1 MAKNSSLPSN
11 ASQSYGI
18 KSEGGRSNEVGFDK
32 YKERGDDYS
41 GSPDG
46 HGSDIYQV
54 PSSGRQNT
62 LVNKLDNPGDGYS
75 SSGQKATKGT
85 AAPAKNSRY

>member
-32 YKERGDDYS
+32 YKERELSALADLK
-41 GSPDG
+41 
-46 HGSDIYQV
+46 
-54 PSSGRQNT
+54 NT
-62 LVNKLDNPGDGYS
+62 LEK
-75 SSGQKATKGT
+75 TKCPPLRKR
-85 AAPAKNSRY
+85 A